1 MSQPG
6 RRIAI
11 VDDDPGVLKALA
23 RLLSACSFHPKTYPS
38 ARLFLQSL
46 SDDRPD
52 CLVLDLQ
59 MPEMTGLELQNEL
72 ARSGIRIPT
81 VVITAHDDRG
91 IRQQCQSAGAV
102 DFLCKPLNQQ
112 RLIAAINNAIRAP

>member
-1 MSQPG
+1 M
-6 RRIAI
+6 
-11 VDDDPGVLKALA
+11 
-23 RLLSACSFHPKTYPS
+23 
-38 ARLFLQSL
+38 
-46 SDDRPD
+46 
-52 CLVLDLQ
+52 LDLQ